1 MKSTSYISGT
11 RIKSGQVNTTPRGS
25 SFVFII
31 KSLLLGE
38 FFLFLVLLT
47 IWLWQQSLV
56 LPAYLLGMLAI
67 PAVFI
72 GLFVLRAL
80 RLHTKKASPVSPK
93 VLAALI
99 YALQRDPNAR
109 VRTKAA
115 MGLAELEFE
124 EASHHHRHNELD
136 NILISALERD
146 PDPLVRSK
154 AAVGLAELEFEEAS
168 YRHEHSK
175 LEEIL
180 FEEGP

>member
-11 RIKSGQVNTTPRGS
+11 GIKPGQVNTTPRKS
-25 SFVFII
+25 SPVFII
-31 KSLLLGE
+31 NSLLLGE

-72 GLFVLRAL
+72 GLLVLRAL
-80 RLHTKKASPVSPK
+80 RLRTKKASPASPK

-99 YALQRDPNAR
+99 STLQGDRDPH
-109 VRTKAA
+109 VRSKTA
-115 MGLAELEFE
+115 MGLAELDLE
-124 EASHHHRHNELD
+124 EASHHHKHIELD
-136 NILISALERD
+136 NALISALKD
-146 PDPLVRSK
+146 PDPHVRSK

-175 LEEIL
+175 LEEVL